1 MQTNSPRRPGEVL
14 FTCLLIA
21 VSLFLLY
28 TAYGIAGFDALSS
41 AGAIPMIT
49 TATMVICG
57 LIILRQNVKQRP
69 SETETV
75 RRDILP
81 VPVIVTMVAIFAYAI
96 FLKPLG
102 FLPTSFLFLLVLIRF
117 FSGRSL
123 RFSVVAALVSV
134 AAIFVIFRLIFSVL
148 MPQGLVPES
157 EILAWISGLFAG
169 AE

>member
-1 MQTNSPRRPGEVL
+1 MQTKSPRRPGEAL

-21 VSLFLLY
+21 ASLFLLY

-57 LIILRQNVKQRP
+57 LIILWQNLKQRP
-69 SETETV
+69 SETETI
-75 RRDILP
+75 RHDILP
-81 VPVIVTMVAIFAYAI
+81 VPVIVTMLAIIAYAI
-96 FLKPLG
+96 LLKPLG
-102 FLPTSFLFLLVLIRF
+102 FLPVSFLFLLGLIRF

-123 RFSVVAALVSV
+123 RFSLVASLVSV
-134 AAIFVIFRLIFSVL
+134 AAIFVVFRLIFSVL
-148 MPQGLVPES
+148 MPQGIIPEG

-169 AE
+169 TK